1 MKGAK
6 RKYLT
11 IINPN
16 SGTSRKT
23 SIPELAYNIL
33 SENGSELYFVYTN
46 EQGHV
51 AQIIDDVAG
60 QGFDVVI
67 GVGGDGTINEVAD
80 AVRPTDMTMGIIPM
94 GSGNGL
100 ARSLDIPMDPEA
112 ALEVIRKGYIK
123 RIDCCEANGVPFF
136 VTFGVG
142 FDAQVTAS
150 YDQKS
155 FRGPLSYVLSTVD
168 QFIKHKSSL
177 YRLHLNGEV
186 IEQKAFLVTCANA
199 DQYGNNAIIAPEA
212 ELDDGLFDVVV
223 IRNMSLLKAPQVAIN
238 LFTKNINESASID
251 IYRTDH
257 LIIERE
263 EADYAQVDG
272 ELLELGRRIEIT
284 IQKQQLPILVPLPK
298 S

>member
-223 IRNMSLLKAPQVAIN
+223 IHNMSLLKAPQVAIN

-263 EADYAQVDG
+263 DADYAQVDG
-272 ELLELGRRIEIT
+272 ELLELGRRIEIS

>member
-11 IINPN
+11 IINPH

-257 LIIERE
+257 LVIERE
-263 EADYAQVDG
+263 EEDYAQVDG

>member
-11 IINPN
+11 IINPH

-23 SIPELAYNIL
+23 NIPELAYNIL
-33 SENGSELYFVYTN
+33 SESDSELYFVYTN
-46 EQGHV
+46 DQGHV
-51 AQIIDDVAG
+51 AQIIDDVVG

-80 AVRPTDMTMGIIPM
+80 AVRPTSMTMGVIPM

-100 ARSLDIPMDPEA
+100 ARSLDIPMDPEE
-112 ALEVIRKGYIK
+112 ALEVIRRGYVK

-155 FRGPLSYVLSTVD
+155 FRGPLSYVFSTVD

-223 IRNMSLLKAPQVAIN
+223 IRNMSLLKAPRVAIN

-251 IYRTDH
+251 IYRTNH

-263 EADYAQVDG
+263 EEGYAQVDG

>member
-51 AQIIDDVAG
+51 AQIIDDVAT

-199 DQYGNNAIIAPEA
+199 DQYGNNAIIAPDA

-223 IRNMSLLKAPQVAIN
+223 IRDMSLLKAPKVAIS
-238 LFTKNINESASID
+238 LFTKRVDESASID

-263 EADYAQVDG
+263 KDDYAQVDG
-272 ELLELGRRIEIT
+272 ELIDLGRRIEIT
-284 IQKQQLPILVPLPK
+284 IQKQQLPILVPQPK

>member
-51 AQIIDDVAG
+51 AQIIDDVAT

-263 EADYAQVDG
+263 DADYAQVDG

>member
-1 MKGAK
+1 MKGSK

-263 EADYAQVDG
+263 DADYAQVDG
-272 ELLELGRRIEIT
+272 ELLELGRRIEIS

>member
-51 AQIIDDVAG
+51 AQIIDDVAT

-223 IRNMSLLKAPQVAIN
+223 IRNMSLLKAPQVAII

-257 LIIERE
+257 LVIERE
-263 EADYAQVDG
+263 EEDYAQVDG
-272 ELLELGRRIEIT
+272 ELLELGRRIEIS

>member
-11 IINPN
+11 IINPH

-123 RIDCCEANGVPFF
+123 RIDCCEANGFPFF

-257 LIIERE
+257 LVIERE
-263 EADYAQVDG
+263 EEDYAQVDG

>member
-1 MKGAK
+1 MKGSK

-51 AQIIDDVAG
+51 AQIIDDVAS

-177 YRLHLNGEV
+177 YRLHLNGEM

-263 EADYAQVDG
+263 DADYAQVDG

>member
-51 AQIIDDVAG
+51 AQIIDDVAT

-272 ELLELGRRIEIT
+272 ELLELGRRIEIS
-284 IQKQQLPILVPLPK
+284 IQKQQLPILVSLPK

>member
-11 IINPN
+11 IINPH

-23 SIPELAYNIL
+23 NIPELAYNIL
-33 SENGSELYFVYTN
+33 SESDSELYFVYTN
-46 EQGHV
+46 DQGHV

-80 AVRPTDMTMGIIPM
+80 AVRPTSMTMGVIPM

-100 ARSLDIPMDPEA
+100 ARSLDIPMDPEE
-112 ALEVIRKGYIK
+112 ALEVIRRGYVK

-223 IRNMSLLKAPQVAIN
+223 IRNMSLLKAPRVAIN

-251 IYRTDH
+251 IYRTNH

-263 EADYAQVDG
+263 EEGYAQVDG

>member
-1 MKGAK
+1 MLSSQK
-6 RKYLT
+6 KYLV
-11 IINPN
+11 IINPI

-23 SIPELAYNIL
+23 SLPELAYNML
-33 SENGSELYFVYTN
+33 SDNDSELYFVYTN
-46 EQGHV
+46 GEGH
-51 AQIIDDVAG
+51 ADRIIKDIAG
-60 QGFDVVI
+60 QGFDTVI
-67 GVGGDGTINEVAD
+67 AIGGDGTINEVAN
-80 AVRPTDMTMGIIPM
+80 AVRPTDMSLGIVPM

-100 ARSLDIPMDPEA
+100 ARSLDIPLDPEA
-112 ALEVIRKGYIK
+112 ALEVIRRGYVK
-123 RIDCCEANGVPFF
+123 RIDCCEADGVPFF

-150 YDQKS
+150 YDQKN

-199 DQYGNNAIIAPEA
+199 DQYGNNAIIAPDA

-223 IRNMSLLKAPQVAIN
+223 IRDMSLLKAPQVAIS
-238 LFTKNINESASID
+238 LFTKRVDESASID

-263 EADYAQVDG
+263 KEDYAQVDG
-272 ELLELGRRIEIT
+272 ELIELGRRIEIT
-284 IQKQQLPILVPLPK
+284 IQKQQLPILVPQPK

>member
-51 AQIIDDVAG
+51 AQIIDDVAT

-186 IEQKAFLVTCANA
+186 IEQKAFLLTCANA

>member
-60 QGFDVVI
+60 QGFDVLI

-100 ARSLDIPMDPEA
+100 ARSLDIPMDPEG
-112 ALEVIRKGYIK
+112 ALEVIRKGHIK
-123 RIDCCEANGVPFF
+123 RIDCCEANGIPFF

>member
-51 AQIIDDVAG
+51 AQIIDDVAT

-177 YRLHLNGEV
+177 YRLHLNGEM

>member
-1 MKGAK
+1 MKGSK

>member
-11 IINPN
+11 IINPH

-51 AQIIDDVAG
+51 AQIIDDVAT

-123 RIDCCEANGVPFF
+123 RIDCCEANGIPFF

-257 LIIERE
+257 LVIERE
-263 EADYAQVDG
+263 EEDYAQVDG

>member
-263 EADYAQVDG
+263 DADYAQVDG
-272 ELLELGRRIEIT
+272 ELLELGRRIEIS

>member
-11 IINPN
+11 IINPH

-51 AQIIDDVAG
+51 AQIIDDVAT

-80 AVRPTDMTMGIIPM
+80 AVHPTDMTMGIIPM

-123 RIDCCEANGVPFF
+123 RIDCCEANGFPFF

-257 LIIERE
+257 LVIERE
-263 EADYAQVDG
+263 EEDYAQVDG